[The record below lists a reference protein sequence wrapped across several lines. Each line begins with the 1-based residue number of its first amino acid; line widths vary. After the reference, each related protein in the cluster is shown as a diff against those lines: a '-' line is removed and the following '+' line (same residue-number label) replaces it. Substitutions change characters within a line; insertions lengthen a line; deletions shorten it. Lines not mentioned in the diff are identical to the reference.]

1 MAPGCS
7 SASTG
12 SRLLKIDP
20 KAARTEYGPIYADH
34 ELAGS
39 RRRRRGGRCRAEEI
53 RPCACRR
60 LSTQFHWFA
69 SSDRRQ
75 RNPVL
80 AVGLGKN
87 AVSFHIAVAPR
98 LVSLAL
104 RVATTT
110 TSRSAVAVIVCA
122 VSEPLARYSAASR
135 ARSLCI
141 RLKTFSEIWRGRS
154 GAADSHIDGGAAEVA
169 AFLVHLRADLDHE
182 IGAIVA
188 HDFRHVRV
196 A

>member
-1 MAPGCS
+1 MAPGCP

-60 LSTQFHWFA
+60 LSIQFHWFA

-75 RNPVL
+75 RNPGPCRRSRQECGFFPHRRRP
-80 AVGLGKN
+80 A
-87 AVSFHIAVAPR
+87 S
-98 LVSLAL
+98 VSLAL

>member
-1 MAPGCS
+1 LP
-7 SASTG
+7 
-12 SRLLKIDP
+12 
-20 KAARTEYGPIYADH
+20 
-34 ELAGS
+34 
-39 RRRRRGGRCRAEEI
+39 GGRNPTNARVAAFQPSFIGLHRAIEGKEI
-53 RPCACRR
+53 R
-60 LSTQFHWFA
+60 
-69 SSDRRQ
+69 
-75 RNPVL
+75 VL
-80 AVGLGKN
+80 AIGLGKN
-87 AVSFHIAVAPR
+87 AVSFRIAVAPR

-169 AFLVHLRADLDHE
+169 AYLVHPRADLDHE

>member
-75 RNPVL
+75 RNPGSWRRSRQECGFFPHRRRPASGQL
-80 AVGLGKN
+80 GAARCHDDDITVGCGCD
-87 AVSFHIAVAPR
+87 R
-98 LVSLAL
+98 LRGFGAFSAIFRSLARAFAL
-104 RVATTT
+104 YPAKDFFRNLVWQIGRGGF
-110 TSRSAVAVIVCA
+110 SHRRRRCRGCCLPGS
-122 VSEPLARYSAASR
+122 PARGS
-135 ARSLCI
+135 
-141 RLKTFSEIWRGRS
+141 
-154 GAADSHIDGGAAEVA
+154 
-169 AFLVHLRADLDHE
+169 
-182 IGAIVA
+182 
-188 HDFRHVRV
+188 
-196 A
+196 